1 MSTPMNSN
9 SSTAQA
15 IEIAIRLGLIFL
27 ILAWCLQILTPF
39 ISIIVWGAIIAVAL
53 YKPFLKLVDK
63 LGGRK
68 KLAVVLVA
76 VLGIAIILIPVI
88 SLSSSMVD
96 SATKL
101 GTQVSEGTLHVPA
114 PPDYVQDWPIIG
126 NKT

>member
-1 MSTPMNSN
+1 MNLSVNST

-39 ISIIVWGAIIAVAL
+39 IAIVAWGAIIAVAI
-53 YKPFLKLVDK
+53 YNPYLKLVEK

-68 KLAVVLVA
+68 KLAVTLIA
-76 VLGIAIILIPVI
+76 VMGIRIILVPII

-96 SATKL
+96 GATEL
-101 GTQVSEGTLHVPA
+101 GDQIS
-114 PPDYVQDWPIIG
+114 
-126 NKT
+126 